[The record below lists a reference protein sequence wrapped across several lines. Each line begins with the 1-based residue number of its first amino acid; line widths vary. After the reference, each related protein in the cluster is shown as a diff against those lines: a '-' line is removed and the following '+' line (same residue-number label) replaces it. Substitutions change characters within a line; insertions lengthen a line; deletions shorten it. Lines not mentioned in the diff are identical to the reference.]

1 MEIWLKQDKDS
12 IQIPILP
19 ASFSVG
25 SSVGHQTVNI
35 QTKGD
40 VTILGKRGLDT
51 IEFSSF
57 FPAKDYPFA
66 AYPKD
71 RAPYEYVKKI
81 KKWLEKAVRLTI
93 TGTNVNAEYTIQ
105 SFSYGEPDGTGD
117 IEYSISLQEYR
128 KPTYTKPKKE
138 LPKKSRQVKNRR
150 KSRLC
155 DQYKLR
161 QKHTS

>member
-57 FPAKDYPFA
+57 VC
-66 AYPKD
+66 
-71 RAPYEYVKKI
+71 RA
-81 KKWLEKAVRLTI
+81 W
-93 TGTNVNAEYTIQ
+93 
-105 SFSYGEPDGTGD
+105 
-117 IEYSISLQEYR
+117 
-128 KPTYTKPKKE
+128 
-138 LPKKSRQVKNRR
+138 
-150 KSRLC
+150 
-155 DQYKLR
+155 
-161 QKHTS
+161 H